1 MLRRKIQS
9 KIADYLENGSNKILV
24 LNGAR
29 QIGKSYIIRHE
40 GQKRFA
46 NYIEI
51 DLVEDKKGGRVFE
64 GTRGK
69 DDFYL
74 RLSTIAGDRMKDKE
88 NTLVFLDE
96 IQAYPEMLTL
106 LKFLK
111 QDDRFTYI
119 VSGSQLGIALNQTLS
134 KPGGAIEVVK
144 MYQLDFEEFLW
155 ANNVGDEFIS
165 HARECFEKKIPMN
178 EALHRQMMD
187 YFKLYLLVGGLPDA
201 VNTFIETRNIVQ
213 VRDAQKEVYELYKGD
228 ASQYDKEHKLKI

>member
-1 MLRRKIQS
+1 MLKRKIQT
-9 KIADYLENGSNKILV
+9 KIIDYLENRSNKILI

-40 GQKRFA
+40 GQKRFE

-51 DLVEDKKGGRVFE
+51 DLIEDKKGDRVFE
-64 GTRGK
+64 GTRNK
-69 DDFYL
+69 EDFYL
-74 RLSTIAGDRMKDKE
+74 RLSTIAGDRMKEKE

-119 VSGSQLGIALNQTLS
+119 VSGSQLGIALDQTLS
-134 KPGGAIEVVK
+134 KPGGKVEVVK

-155 ANNVGDEFIS
+155 ANNVGEEFID
-165 HARECFEKKIPMN
+165 HARKCFEQKTALS
-178 EALHRQMMD
+178 EALHRQMM
-187 YFKLYLLVGGLPDA
+187 
-201 VNTFIETRNIVQ
+201 
-213 VRDAQKEVYELYKGD
+213 ELF
-228 ASQYDKEHKLKI
+228 